1 MTTEHDYFIGFI
13 AAGYLSNCVV
23 RCRAFRIDVVDD
35 VEFQCDLCAISK
47 DASDT
52 SIVFIAHDH
61 GGDRFGH
68 IKGSIVESANLT
80 KFATSIVDPNYRPVV
95 TKKEIELFRDLSIR

>member
-1 MTTEHDYFIGFI
+1 MTTKHDYFVGFI
-13 AAGYLSNCVV
+13 AAGYLSNRVV
-23 RCRAFRIDVVDD
+23 RRRTFRIDVIDD
-35 VEFQCDLCAISK
+35 VEFQRDISAISK

-61 GGDRFGH
+61 GGDRFCH

-80 KFATSIVDPNYRPVV
+80 KFATSIVDPNYGPRCHEETDRVV
-95 TKKEIELFRDLSIR
+95 